1 MSAAHRVRRRVRLR
15 LLQDSRQG
23 RLPLLPLSGTRWRL
37 LGSVLEGREASV
49 TAESESEMKSRMNES
64 EAILR
69 AREGDAEGFAY
80 LYDSH
85 RKHVYSVCLR
95 MLKNS
100 ADAEDLMQQAFLQV
114 FRKIGTFR
122 GESGFST
129 WLHRVTIN
137 IVLMHLRRHKPA
149 EIPVEDLVR
158 HSSSGEGPLEEG
170 SDNSMLGAID
180 RLSLMRAIRKLPAG
194 YKKLFLMH
202 DVIGYEH
209 SEIAGLVGCSTG
221 CSKSQV
227 HKARKRLRRLLQGE
241 QRRGEASVAP
251 A

>member
-1 MSAAHRVRRRVRLR
+1 
-15 LLQDSRQG
+15 
-23 RLPLLPLSGTRWRL
+23 
-37 LGSVLEGREASV
+37 
-49 TAESESEMKSRMNES
+49 MKSRMNES

-137 IVLMHLRRHKPA
+137 AVLMHLRRKKPTEALA
-149 EIPVEDLVR
+149 EEVDSAAANGEA
-158 HSSSGEGPLEEG
+158 SGE
-170 SDNSMLGAID
+170 LGAEDVSLLGAVD
-180 RLSLMRAIRKLPAG
+180 RLNLRRALHKLPSA
-194 YKKLFLMH
+194 YRQFFLLH
-202 DVIGYEH
+202 DVIGYKHAEFA
-209 SEIAGLVGCSTG
+209 E
-221 CSKSQV
+221 Q
-227 HKARKRLRRLLQGE
+227 KARRAMIGGAARRARTTSLRCQNRSESSRVGLHPHLKRLHRWIQPPALCDFQ
-241 QRRGEASVAP
+241 ASARKVNA
-251 A
+251 

>member
-1 MSAAHRVRRRVRLR
+1 M
-15 LLQDSRQG
+15 
-23 RLPLLPLSGTRWRL
+23 
-37 LGSVLEGREASV
+37 

-137 IVLMHLRRHKPA
+137 AVLMHSRTRRTKN
-149 EIPVEDLVR
+149 R
-158 HSSSGEGPLEEG
+158 T
-170 SDNSMLGAID
+170 
-180 RLSLMRAIRKLPAG
+180 KLPFRTCR
-194 YKKLFLMH
+194 LERPRPRSMRRSL
-202 DVIGYEH
+202 
-209 SEIAGLVGCSTG
+209 CSGAPSTR
-221 CSKSQV
+221 SKR
-227 HKARKRLRRLLQGE
+227 AL
-241 QRRGEASVAP
+241 P
-251 A
+251 AAHG

>member
-1 MSAAHRVRRRVRLR
+1 M
-15 LLQDSRQG
+15 
-23 RLPLLPLSGTRWRL
+23 
-37 LGSVLEGREASV
+37 

-69 AREGDAEGFAY
+69 AREGDVEGFEY

-129 WLHRVTIN
+129 WLHRVTIFR
-137 IVLMHLRRHKPA
+137 LRYFKLGQETSIR
-149 EIPVEDLVR
+149 
-158 HSSSGEGPLEEG
+158 SSSAMYSG
-170 SDNSMLGAID
+170 
-180 RLSLMRAIRKLPAG
+180 
-194 YKKLFLMH
+194 
-202 DVIGYEH
+202 
-209 SEIAGLVGCSTG
+209 VGRS
-221 CSKSQV
+221 
-227 HKARKRLRRLLQGE
+227 
-241 QRRGEASVAP
+241 
-251 A
+251 

>member
-1 MSAAHRVRRRVRLR
+1 M
-15 LLQDSRQG
+15 
-23 RLPLLPLSGTRWRL
+23 
-37 LGSVLEGREASV
+37 

-69 AREGDAEGFAY
+69 AREGDAEGFEY

-137 IVLMHLRRHKPA
+137 AVLMHLRRQKPTEALA
-149 EIPVEDLVR
+149 EEVD
-158 HSSSGEGPLEEG
+158 SAAA
-170 SDNSMLGAID
+170 N
-180 RLSLMRAIRKLPAG
+180 
-194 YKKLFLMH
+194 
-202 DVIGYEH
+202 
-209 SEIAGLVGCSTG
+209 
-221 CSKSQV
+221 
-227 HKARKRLRRLLQGE
+227 
-241 QRRGEASVAP
+241 GEASGELGAEDASLLGAVDRLNLRRALHRLP
-251 A
+251 SRYRLSFGLVPINAHVFTDMVSLGREVGYA